1 MSIQTLILSSFRYY
15 FFIIIFL
22 SLFFY
27 HYFFIIIFLS
37 LFFYAYGKLKYK
49 LEIILFNK
57 S

>member
-1 MSIQTLILSSFRYY
+1 MSIQTLILSSFRY
-15 FFIIIFL
+15 
-22 SLFFY
+22 
-27 HYFFIIIFLS
+27 YFFIIIFLS